1 MISTQIQNLSLDDI
15 TCLFGQWLP
24 NNIWT
29 SKKTSTVAVA
39 SLNKTITPLV
49 WKLCSGQR
57 NETISAVADKGNA
70 TFPVGSSLVWTQRG
84 CSWTGSWCQDT
95 RYKHTMSTGIQE
107 YGINTNTNLNVLE
120 SDSNGSLFF
129 FLERLW
135 LGLKPPGLGYTAV
148 TLYSLS
154 TFTCQSGNN
163 TCSFYASAQF
173 AKNQNTCSSV
183 RMMDERLEKAAW
195 FSTAPHLSRHRA
207 ALGQLCGAGQLQ
219 RH

>member
-1 MISTQIQNLSLDDI
+1 MISTQIENLSLDDI

-120 SDSNGSLFF
+120 SDSNGSFFF
-129 FLERLW
+129 FLSDFNSDSN
-135 LGLKPPGLGYTAV
+135 PQV
-148 TLYSLS
+148 
-154 TFTCQSGNN
+154 
-163 TCSFYASAQF
+163 SA
-173 AKNQNTCSSV
+173 TPLL
-183 RMMDERLEKAAW
+183 R
-195 FSTAPHLSRHRA
+195 STAYQPSLVKVVTTHALFMHLHNLPKIKTLA
-207 ALGQLCGAGQLQ
+207 AVWEWWMNDWKRRRDSPQ
-219 RH
+219 RHICPDTEPR

>member
-1 MISTQIQNLSLDDI
+1 MTSRVSLGNDCR
-15 TCLFGQWLP
+15 TTFEHQ
-24 NNIWT
+24 
-29 SKKTSTVAVA
+29 KKPSTVAVA

-120 SDSNGSLFF
+120 SDSNGSFF
-129 FLERLW
+129 FFSWATLTRTQTPRSRLHR
-135 LGLKPPGLGYTAV
+135 
-148 TLYSLS
+148 
-154 TFTCQSGNN
+154 C
-163 TCSFYASAQF
+163 YALQLI
-173 AKNQNTCSSV
+173 N
-183 RMMDERLEKAAW
+183 L
-195 FSTAPHLSRHRA
+195 HLSKW
-207 ALGQLCGAGQLQ
+207 
-219 RH
+219 